1 MRRTEQALRA
11 FRENLRLGFS
21 RNALL
26 RHKTAKAGTARVTF
40 RFLTILALAAPT
52 YLATPVIAQEA
63 AGAYLATRQ
72 ARYDSDYA
80 AAAKYAL
87 EALKTDADN
96 PLLMESAVGALLAT
110 GEVERALPIARRM
123 DAADIRSQVAQ
134 MVLVGDDVAQGDY
147 DAVLARIEAEH
158 GVGPLADGL
167 IGAWATLGN
176 GDMAAALE
184 KFDAIASEPGLRGL
198 AIYHKALALASVGD
212 FESADKIYAGDTD
225 GPMQTT
231 RRSVIA
237 WAEVL
242 SQLERGDDAIKVLD
256 DTFGTD
262 PDPQIVDLRARLVA
276 GDALELGRIETP
288 RQGIGEV
295 FLSLGMALLQDTGAD
310 YVLLYSRMAEYLDTT
325 DVDAQIMTGELLEQL
340 GRYELATQAF
350 ARVPQDDPA
359 FYTAELGR
367 AEALRSAG
375 DLEGAIEVVAQL
387 RKTHPQ
393 VALVHASAGDLYRQN
408 EQFDKAVTA
417 YDSALDLYAQRGGDE
432 PWFVFYA
439 RAISHERQNEWS
451 EAESD
456 FRRALELN
464 PDEPMVLNY
473 LGYSLVEQHQ
483 KLDEALE
490 MIERAVAAEPN
501 SGAIV
506 DSLGWAQFRL
516 GRYSEAVVTL
526 ERAAELYA
534 VDPVVNDHL
543 GDAMWAVGRV
553 TEARFQWRRAL
564 SLTDPAKPSPDVD
577 PARIRKKLEVGL
589 DQVLKEEDA
598 KPLKVS
604 NDEG

>member
-1 MRRTEQALRA
+1 M
-11 FRENLRLGFS
+11 
-21 RNALL
+21 
-26 RHKTAKAGTARVTF
+26 TF

-52 YLATPVIAQEA
+52 YLAAPAPVLAQEA
-63 AGAYLATRQ
+63 AGPYLATRQ

-110 GEVERALPIARRM
+110 GDVARALPIAQRM
-123 DAADIRSQVAQ
+123 EQVDIRSQVAQ
-134 MVLVGDDVAQGDY
+134 MALLGDEVMRGDY
-147 DAVLARIEAEH
+147 DAVLARIEAEE

-167 IGAWATLGN
+167 IGAWATLGQ
-176 GDMAAALE
+176 GDMGAALE
-184 KFDAIASEPGLRGL
+184 KFDTIAAEPGLRGL

-212 FESADKIYAGDTD
+212 FESADKIYAGETD

-237 WAEVL
+237 WTEVL
-242 SQLERGDDAIKVLD
+242 SQLERYEDAIKVLD

-262 PDPQIVDLRARLVA
+262 PDPQIVDLRARLEV
-276 GDALELGRIETP
+276 GEALNLGRIETP
-288 RQGIGEV
+288 AQGIGEV
-295 FLSLGMALLQDTGAD
+295 FLSLGMALLQDTSAD
-310 YVLLYSRMAEYLDTT
+310 YVLLYSRMAEYLDDT
-325 DVDAQIMTGELLEQL
+325 DVDALIMTGELLEQL
-340 GRYELATQAF
+340 GRYELATEAY
-350 ARVPQDDPA
+350 ARVPKDAPA

-375 DLEGAIEVVAQL
+375 DLDAAIEVVALL
-387 RKTHPQ
+387 RETHPD

-408 EQFDKAVTA
+408 EDFAKAVTA
-417 YDSALDLYAQRGGDE
+417 YDAALELYEAREGE
-432 PWFVFYA
+432 VPWFVYYS
-439 RAISHERQNEWS
+439 RAISYERQGEWPDA
-451 EAESD
+451 EAD
-456 FRRALELN
+456 FRRALELS

-473 LGYSLVEQHQ
+473 LGYSLVEQRE
-483 KLDEALE
+483 KLDEALA
-490 MIERAVAAEPN
+490 MIERAVEAEPN

-516 GRYSEAVVTL
+516 GRYQEAVVTL

-543 GDAMWAVGRV
+543 GDAMWAVGRT

-564 SLTDPAKPSPDVD
+564 SLIDPDKPSPDVD
-577 PARIRKKLEVGL
+577 PDRIRRKLEVGL
-589 DQVLKEEDA
+589 DAVLEEEGA

-604 NDEG
+604 DNEG

>member
-1 MRRTEQALRA
+1 M
-11 FRENLRLGFS
+11 
-21 RNALL
+21 
-26 RHKTAKAGTARVTF
+26 TF

-52 YLATPVIAQEA
+52 YLAAPVIAQEA

-123 DAADIRSQVAQ
+123 DDADIRSQVAQ

-167 IGAWATLGN
+167 IGAWAMLGK

-288 RQGIGEV
+288 QQGIGEV
-295 FLSLGMALLQDTGAD
+295 FLSLGMALLQDTSAD

-375 DLEGAIEVVAQL
+375 DLEGAIGVVAQL

-439 RAISHERQNEWS
+439 RAISHERQNQWS
-451 EAESD
+451 EAEAD

-516 GRYSEAVVTL
+516 GRYNEAVVTL

-543 GDAMWAVGRV
+543 GDAMWAVGRF

-577 PARIRKKLEVGL
+577 PSRIRKKLDVGL

>member
-1 MRRTEQALRA
+1 
-11 FRENLRLGFS
+11 
-21 RNALL
+21 
-26 RHKTAKAGTARVTF
+26 VTF
-40 RFLTILALAAPT
+40 RILTILALAAPT
-52 YLATPVIAQEA
+52 YLATPAPAEEA

-110 GEVERALPIARRM
+110 GEVERALPIAQRM
-123 DAADIRSQVAQ
+123 DEADIRSQVAQ
-134 MVLVGDDVAQGDY
+134 MVLLGDDVVQGDF

-167 IGAWATLGN
+167 IGAWATLGK
-176 GDMAAALE
+176 GDMAAAIE
-184 KFDAIASEPGLRGL
+184 KFDAIAAEPGLRGL

-212 FESADKIYAGDTD
+212 FESADQIYAGDSN

-242 SQLERGDDAIKVLD
+242 SQLERFDDAIKALD

-262 PDPQIVDLRARLVA
+262 PDPQIVDLRARLAA
-276 GDALELGRIETP
+276 GEALDLGRIETP
-288 RQGIGEV
+288 AQGIGEV

-310 YVLLYSRMAEYLDTT
+310 YVLLYSRMAEYLDST

-340 GRYELATQAF
+340 GRHELAIEAY
-350 ARVPQDDPA
+350 ARVPQDSPA

-367 AEALRSAG
+367 AEALRSSD

-387 RKTHPQ
+387 RETHPQ

-408 EQFDKAVTA
+408 EQFAKAVTA
-417 YDSALDLYAQRGGDE
+417 YDAALEIYQQRDGDE
-432 PWFVFYA
+432 PWFVYYS
-439 RAISHERQNEWS
+439 RAISHERQGDWP
-451 EAESD
+451 EAEVD

-473 LGYSLVEQHQ
+473 LGYSLVEQRQ
-483 KLDEALE
+483 KLDEALA
-490 MIERAVAAEPN
+490 MIERAVEAEPN

-516 GRYSEAVVTL
+516 GRYQEAVVTL

-543 GDAMWAVGRV
+543 GDAMWAVGRT

-564 SLTDPAKPSPDVD
+564 SLIDPEKPSPDVD
-577 PARIRKKLEVGL
+577 PDRIRKKLEVGL
-589 DQVLKEEDA
+589 DVVLQDEGAE
-598 KPLKVS
+598 PLKVS
-604 NDEG
+604 DNEG

>member
-1 MRRTEQALRA
+1 
-11 FRENLRLGFS
+11 
-21 RNALL
+21 
-26 RHKTAKAGTARVTF
+26 VTF
-40 RFLTILALAAPT
+40 RILTILALAAPT
-52 YLATPVIAQEA
+52 FLATPAPAQEA

-80 AAAKYAL
+80 AAAKYAI
-87 EALKTDADN
+87 EALRVDAGN

-110 GEVERALPIARRM
+110 GEVDRAMPIARRM
-123 DAADIRSQVAQ
+123 DEADIRSQVAQ
-134 MVLVGDDVAQGDY
+134 MVLLGDDVAQGDY
-147 DAVLARIEAEH
+147 DAVLARIGAEH

-167 IGAWATLGN
+167 IGAWATLGK

-184 KFDAIASEPGLRGL
+184 RFDTIAAEPGLRGL
-198 AIYHKALALASVGD
+198 AVYHKALALASVGD
-212 FESADKIYAGDTD
+212 FESADKIYSGETD

-237 WAEVL
+237 WVEVL
-242 SQLERGDDAIKVLD
+242 SQLERADDAIKVLD

-262 PDPQIVDLRARLVA
+262 PDPQIVDLRTRLRA
-276 GDALELGRIETP
+276 GDTLDVGRIETP

-295 FLSLGMALLQDTGAD
+295 FLSLGMALLQDTSAD
-310 YVLLYSRMAEYLDTT
+310 YVLLYSRMAEFLDNT

-340 GRYELATQAF
+340 GRYELADEAF
-350 ARVPQDDPA
+350 ARVPKDAPA

-367 AEALRSAG
+367 AEALRSSG
-375 DLEGAIEVVAQL
+375 NLDGAIEVVAKL
-387 RKTHPQ
+387 RQTHPG

-408 EQFDKAVTA
+408 ENFAKAVTA
-417 YDSALDLYAQRGGDE
+417 YDAALDLYQERGGDE
-432 PWFVFYA
+432 PWFVYYS
-439 RAISHERQNEWS
+439 RAISYERQGIWP
-451 EAESD
+451 EAEAD

-473 LGYSLVEQHQ
+473 LGYSLVEQHE

-490 MIERAVAAEPN
+490 MIERAVKAEPN

-516 GRYSEAVVTL
+516 GRYQEAVVTL

-534 VDPVVNDHL
+534 VDPVINDHL
-543 GDAMWAVGRV
+543 GDAMWAVGRT

-564 SLTDPAKPSPDVD
+564 SLIDPENPSSDVD
-577 PARIRKKLEVGL
+577 PSRIRKKLEIGL
-589 DQVLKEEDA
+589 DHVLEEEGA

-604 NDEG
+604 KDEG

>member
-1 MRRTEQALRA
+1 M
-11 FRENLRLGFS
+11 
-21 RNALL
+21 
-26 RHKTAKAGTARVTF
+26 TF

-52 YLATPVIAQEA
+52 YLAAPAPVLAQEA
-63 AGAYLATRQ
+63 AGPYLATRQ

-87 EALKTDADN
+87 EALRTDADN

-110 GEVERALPIARRM
+110 GDVARALPISQRM
-123 DAADIRSQVAQ
+123 EEADIRSQVAQ
-134 MVLVGDDVAQGDY
+134 MVLLGDEVMRGDY
-147 DAVLARIEAEH
+147 DAVLARIEAEE

-167 IGAWATLGN
+167 IGAWATLGQ
-176 GDMAAALE
+176 GDMSAALG
-184 KFDAIASEPGLRGL
+184 KFDTIAAEPGLRGL

-212 FESADKIYAGDTD
+212 FESADQIYAGETD

-242 SQLERGDDAIKVLD
+242 SQLERYEDAIKVLD
-256 DTFGTD
+256 DTFGTN
-262 PDPQIVDLRARLVA
+262 PDPQIVDLRARLEA
-276 GDALELGRIETP
+276 GEPLDLGRIETP
-288 RQGIGEV
+288 VQGIGEV
-295 FLSLGMALLQDTGAD
+295 FLSLGMALLQDTSAD
-310 YVLLYSRMAEYLDTT
+310 YVLLYSRMAEYLDET

-340 GRYELATQAF
+340 GRYELATEAY
-350 ARVPQDDPA
+350 ARVPKEAPA

-375 DLEGAIEVVAQL
+375 DLDAAIEVVAQL
-387 RKTHPQ
+387 RQTHPD
-393 VALVHASAGDLYRQN
+393 VGLVHASAGDLYRQN
-408 EQFDKAVTA
+408 EDFAKAVTA
-417 YDSALDLYAQRGGDE
+417 YDAALDLYEAREGDV
-432 PWFVFYA
+432 PWFVYYS
-439 RAISHERQNEWS
+439 RAISYERQGIWP
-451 EAESD
+451 EAEAD
-456 FRRALELN
+456 FRRALELS

-473 LGYSLVEQHQ
+473 LGYSLVEQRQ
-483 KLDEALE
+483 KLDEALA
-490 MIERAVAAEPN
+490 MIERAVEAEPN

-516 GRYSEAVVTL
+516 GRYQEAVVTL

-543 GDAMWAVGRV
+543 GDAMWAVGRT

-564 SLTDPAKPSPDVD
+564 SLIDPEQPSPDVD
-577 PARIRKKLEVGL
+577 PDRIRRKLEVGL
-589 DQVLKEEDA
+589 DAVLEEEGA

-604 NDEG
+604 DNEG